1 MVYSDADSGVV
12 FFADIQEGNQPGTDF
27 LDLLRIFFIGIF
39 LFLERACGICVIAR
53 IDAYSFGIKCSYF
66 CYLRIEVHIGY

>member
-27 LDLLRIFFIGIF
+27 LDLMRIFLIGIF
-39 LFLERACGICVIAR
+39 QFLEGACGICVLAR
-53 IDAYSFGIKCSYF
+53 IVAYSFGLQCSFF
-66 CYLRIEVHIGY
+66 CFLRIEVHIGY